1 MYIHKASIIA
11 YILLCIAVSLFS
23 LATPY
28 ISGNFI
34 DYLIRGDG
42 ARFLIRYCILY
53 IIISIG
59 SMTLGYISNQ
69 LYIKLQ
75 TRLGFELNRDILIH
89 IQQLPI
95 SYIKD
100 QDTAYLSQRINNDSN
115 TVMTFCISVIQ
126 NIIINAVTVVL
137 SFGVVFVFNPIM
149 AIALFALIPCYF
161 IAYRLFK
168 NLLFKSGFDLKERQ
182 SKFFGKLYE
191 QLSHIQQVKIHSI
204 GKLFLCRLN
213 TVFERL
219 MSSAFRYQKITYLFS
234 GLDSFILTLAQIFLF
249 LFGGLQV
256 IQGKLSVGQFT
267 IISSYF
273 GLMVNSIRYFFSLGK
288 NVQDNMVSYERLVS
302 IINIAKSTNGNIKLK
317 EVTNISLNNVSI
329 SFESKNVLENFC
341 ATFDRGNI
349 YTIMGANGSG
359 KSTLINLILGLYIDE
374 FQGNV
379 LFNGISIKQVDM
391 IDARYRLI
399 GVTEQEPV
407 LFEDTIEFNL
417 TFNLKKFSDDRLQFL
432 MDVLGL
438 RDFISSLPCGLK
450 TFISEKAANISGGEK
465 QKIALLRALLK
476 DPDVLILDEPIS
488 ALDSSSRNRLKEY
501 LVSIKKQKLII
512 IITHDDTF
520 TDISDV
526 ELSMVNLNAEK
537 TV

>member
-1 MYIHKASIIA
+1 MLDVKKIFSFCKQYMYIHKASIIA

-34 DYLIRGDG
+34 DYLIGGDG

-59 SMTLGYISNQ
+59 SITLGYISNQ

-137 SFGVVFVFNPIM
+137 SFGVVFVFNPII

-182 SKFFGKLYE
+182 SEFFGKLYE

-219 MSSAFRYQKITYLFS
+219 MSSAFKI
-234 GLDSFILTLAQIFLF
+234 G
-249 LFGGLQV
+249 
-256 IQGKLSVGQFT
+256 
-267 IISSYF
+267 
-273 GLMVNSIRYFFSLGK
+273 
-288 NVQDNMVSYERLVS
+288 
-302 IINIAKSTNGNIKLK
+302 
-317 EVTNISLNNVSI
+317 
-329 SFESKNVLENFC
+329 
-341 ATFDRGNI
+341 
-349 YTIMGANGSG
+349 
-359 KSTLINLILGLYIDE
+359 
-374 FQGNV
+374 
-379 LFNGISIKQVDM
+379 
-391 IDARYRLI
+391 
-399 GVTEQEPV
+399 
-407 LFEDTIEFNL
+407 
-417 TFNLKKFSDDRLQFL
+417 
-432 MDVLGL
+432 
-438 RDFISSLPCGLK
+438 
-450 TFISEKAANISGGEK
+450 
-465 QKIALLRALLK
+465 RAH
-476 DPDVLILDEPIS
+476 V
-488 ALDSSSRNRLKEY
+488 
-501 LVSIKKQKLII
+501 
-512 IITHDDTF
+512 
-520 TDISDV
+520 
-526 ELSMVNLNAEK
+526 
-537 TV
+537 